1 MKSQQTRR
9 NLTIVIT
16 IIGILISLLM
26 WHIIGNYRNRE
37 SVKSGTDPE
46 MPDNKPS
53 DANAPPVDPFVI
65 TEERAGEGVKN
76 VPSTNYELDDLST
89 ALFTEPLGV
98 IVAPKQIDGI
108 IANLKKETLEDSLAN
123 LDNVDDFYYPGFY
136 SCSVRSKPFD
146 AVHTIL
152 SNRRFIKLYDQLR
165 SKSHNEQYIYLNK
178 TFKDKLLQYY
188 DLLSRYNNPIL
199 SRDDYLELARIS
211 DIPGKPR
218 TLFGTRLAMQS
229 IALLSGALGNM
240 QMWPELREAFQ
251 NPTIGREA
259 SLGEY
264 DTFVR
269 QSLNRHPVFPI
280 GIQAQVIWLLSQY
293 SEEDEATQ
301 YGLDSSNAKSFVS
314 DNMLQ
319 TINVPNYQSR
329 TTIYGLSFISS
340 GKLIDLSYGGHSFK
354 FLVTDDIDL
363 LKHLIS
369 TTVRHSQ

>member
-1 MKSQQTRR
+1 
-9 NLTIVIT
+9 
-16 IIGILISLLM
+16 M

-37 SVKSGTDPE
+37 SVKSGTDTG

-65 TEERAGEGVKN
+65 TEERASKGVKSA
-76 VPSTNYELDDLST
+76 PSTNYELDDLS
-89 ALFTEPLGV
+89 AELDDLFAELFAEPLGV
-98 IVAPKQIDGI
+98 IVAQNRIDGI
-108 IANLKKETLEDSLAN
+108 IANLKKETLEESLAN
-123 LDNVDDFYYPGFY
+123 LDNVDEFYYPGFY
-136 SCSVRSKPFD
+136 SNSVRSKPFD

-188 DLLSRYNNPIL
+188 DLLSRYNNPSL
-199 SRDDYLELARIS
+199 SRDDYLDFARIS

-218 TLFGTRLAMQS
+218 TLSGTRLAMQS
-229 IALLSGALGNM
+229 IALLSGALGNV
-240 QMWPELREAFQ
+240 QMCPELREAFQ
-251 NPTIGREA
+251 NPTIGRKA
-259 SLGEY
+259 SLDEY
-264 DTFVR
+264 DTSVR

-329 TTIYGLSFISS
+329 TTIYDLSFISW
-340 GKLIDLSYGGHSFK
+340 GKPVDLSYGWHSFK
-354 FLVTDDIDL
+354 FLLTDDIDL